1 MRNEELTHLM
11 ERKIQEQV
19 DKFFASCDCVEETD
33 DYKVLKVYDNDV
45 KDLGKCYEL
54 TQTREW
60 DDGMMGNGDARNFK
74 VKRRSRM
81 DMSCVKSDKELRS
94 LRLLKSATGK

>member
-1 MRNEELTHLM
+1 M

-19 DKFFASCDCVEETD
+19 DKFFESCDCVEETN
-33 DYKVLKVYDNDV
+33 DYKVLKVYDNEV
-45 KDLGKCYEL
+45 KDLGKWYEL

-60 DDGMMGNGDARNFK
+60 DDGMIGKGDVRNFK

-81 DMSCVKSDKELRS
+81 DMSDVKSDKELRS